1 MKLLKFLLPLLLVAS
16 VSSFSLK
23 SLFSHEDNAEEVP
36 AEETAVEVVDEEAS
50 EEEDREEE
58 ESEED
63 ELKDEN
69 VDAEALEEQEDEE
82 DEEEDGHDDE
92 DYEDDSEYYTDGEEY
107 VDDKGHR
114 EFNHYTTL
122 EEAKEWWKKLSPGA
136 RKKIA
141 EEEYIKNEEDKR
153 FQIYLKAL
161 ILEAEKIG

>member
-1 MKLLKFLLPLLLVAS
+1 MRWLLVVLA
-16 VSSFSLK
+16 FTL
-23 SLFSHEDNAEEVP
+23 LFDHIISEDK
-36 AEETAVEVVDEEAS
+36 
-50 EEEDREEE
+50 
-58 ESEED
+58 EED
-63 ELKDEN
+63 ESVEYDEDE
-69 VDAEALEEQEDEE
+69 DASAEDEEDKEDEEDGEDEE